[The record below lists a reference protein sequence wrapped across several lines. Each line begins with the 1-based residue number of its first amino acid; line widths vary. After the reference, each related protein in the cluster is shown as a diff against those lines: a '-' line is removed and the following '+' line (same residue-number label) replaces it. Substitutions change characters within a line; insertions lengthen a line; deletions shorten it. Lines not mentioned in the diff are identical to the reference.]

1 MSSSTRPYPTV
12 SAVIAALE
20 AVLRE
25 HGDLPVLT
33 RDGGEILE
41 AQVSVDRVIAMGTVP
56 TGWGQRLRWRCPRSD
71 EAGTRAVIL

>member
-1 MSSSTRPYPTV
+1 MSSATRPYPTV

-25 HGDLPVLT
+25 HGDLLVLT
-33 RDGGEILE
+33 RASGEILE
-41 AQVSVDRVIAMGTVP
+41 AQVSVDRVIATGTVP